1 MNLFLSLVRRGS
13 VSEARNS
20 SSSSARN
27 VRIETQSRR
36 QANML
41 ADSIGRMEDRG

>member
-1 MNLFLSLVRRGS
+1 MNLFLSLVRR
-13 VSEARNS
+13 ES
-20 SSSSARN
+20 SSGNRGSSSASQRSS
-27 VRIETQSRR
+27 RAEMKSRR